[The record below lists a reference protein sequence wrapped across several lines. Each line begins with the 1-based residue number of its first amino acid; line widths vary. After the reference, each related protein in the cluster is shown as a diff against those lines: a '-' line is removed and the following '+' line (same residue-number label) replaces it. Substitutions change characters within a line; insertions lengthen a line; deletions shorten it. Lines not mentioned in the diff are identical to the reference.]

1 MKASYLI
8 LPNIDPITTT
18 FLLYIQLHTDSR
30 HSLWYQSCQKFSTPF
45 FAQFLQRYVNLQ
57 CEFVILLYKNISN
70 VHIRG
75 KFKKIMR
82 IQKSSD

>member
-1 MKASYLI
+1 MKAINLI
-8 LPNIDPITTT
+8 FLNIKLRLNT
-18 FLLYIQLHTDSR
+18 FLLYIQLNKDYF
-30 HSLWYQSCQKFSTPF
+30 HSLCYQCRQKFSTPF